1 MIVLDASAVVELL
14 LRTPRGQSVESHLS
28 AEMLAPE
35 LLDLECLSALGR
47 LERAG
52 QVSTDVA
59 DAAARGLSSL
69 PVQRLSHLAL
79 ADRAWS
85 CRGSLRLADAFYVAA
100 AQLVVLRYGRVVLD
114 HATGCRTDSLFWIF
128 SASKPLT
135 AMLVHL
141 LAQQGRLSLDNPVA
155 EYWPDFAQHGKQAIT
170 IRHVLQHRAGV
181 PVARSTLRDALAMG
195 DWQRSVRALEHAQPR
210 FPAGQVPAYHIIS
223 YGFILGELV
232 RRACGASVPEVLAD
246 QVLGPY
252 GLRDIHLGLPDAAWA
267 RAVPLRAPGASG
279 RLAQAYLNRRA
290 IRQAVVPAAGVSTT
304 ARDLALFSGVVA
316 DNDAALRALIDN
328 GSATANELRTFLE
341 QNQVDLGSLINN
353 LVTTGETIVKYLPGI
368 RQILVL
374 YPYMVAG
381 GYSVVAKNP

>member
-1 MIVLDASAVVELL
+1 MAHALEL
-14 LRTPRGQSVESHLS
+14 VH
-28 AEMLAPE
+28 
-35 LLDLECLSALGR
+35 GR
-47 LERAG
+47 
-52 QVSTDVA
+52 
-59 DAAARGLSSL
+59 
-69 PVQRLSHLAL
+69 H
-79 ADRAWS
+79 
-85 CRGSLRLADAFYVAA
+85 AA

-267 RAVPLRAPGASG
+267 RAVPLRAPGAG
-279 RLAQAYLNRRA
+279 GLAGQPLPRLDVPAKIDGSMRFAADVRLPGMVFAA
-290 IRQAVVPAAGVSTT
+290 IRQAPPGRSRLVHLDREAARAVPDLIAILDNPGWVAAVGDNGWAANRALDRLAPRFETQGGLPDTASIDGALAKALAADGHSILSHGTPDRLLGDQAIHAEYSAGLATHAALETPAAT
-304 ARDLALFSGVVA
+304 APRMSSG
-316 DNDAALRALIDN
+316 
-328 GSATANELRTFLE
+328 
-341 QNQVDLGSLINN
+341 
-353 LVTTGETIVKYLPGI
+353 
-368 RQILVL
+368 
-374 YPYMVAG
+374 M
-381 GYSVVAKNP
+381 